1 MQVFQKCQTFLEPA
15 QAFKRALFA
24 EKLNGIK
31 MLTFFG
37 KKLLKDVK
45 CLTRF

>member
-15 QAFKRALFA
+15 QAFKRELFA